1 MHLQKISDYFTL
13 FFFFYTECLSPCVYL
28 RLTAHLS
35 LNHPHFKAQKP
46 PVSRGYLVVQTVKN
60 LPAMQETWVQ
70 SLGQG
75 ASTPVFLPRESHG
88 QRSSLV
94 GYNPWGQ
101 EELDMTDRLS
111 LSHTFQKC
119 VIISQQKLILAEMK
133 PQTSYSST
141 F

>member
-1 MHLQKISDYFTL
+1 M
-13 FFFFYTECLSPCVYL
+13 YL

-60 LPAMQETWVQ
+60 LPAMQETRVQ

-119 VIISQQKLILAEMK
+119 VIIS
-133 PQTSYSST
+133 
-141 F
+141 